1 MQNAFA
7 KRVSICLAYAK
18 ISIYTEYNC
27 IFCNDY
33 RKGLQLKYTAR
44 KSKIPPNPFRRGCG
58 RGITNP
64 YQCHQ
69 QQLRSRGQ
77 SIKTVEQV
85 WAQSLE
91 MRETEKLV
99 TGILEQI
106 VSDAVDIA
114 QLRTVPVALPTEP
127 ANVFEQMDMPVRDW
141 CMKPIHQA
149 VEAQIHNRP
158 VTLDI

>member
-1 MQNAFA
+1 M
-7 KRVSICLAYAK
+7 KWVSVHPAYAE

-27 IFCNDY
+27 IFRNDC
-33 RKGLQLKYTAR
+33 RKGPQLKYTAR
-44 KSKIPPNPFRRGCG
+44 KSKILPNPFRRGCG

-69 QQLRSRGQ
+69 QQIRARGPSRE
-77 SIKTVEQV
+77 TVEQV

-91 MRETEKLV
+91 RRETEKLV

-114 QLRTVPVALPTEP
+114 QLCTIVRTPTVPVAPPTEP
-127 ANVFEQMDMPVRDW
+127 ANVFEQMDMPV
-141 CMKPIHQA
+141 
-149 VEAQIHNRP
+149 
-158 VTLDI
+158 